1 MGNGEKRQRQQRRA
15 SAGVDEPGPVATTAE
30 RPDYRQEVVV
40 ADRVRDQEEDR
51 QHLLSV
57 EEEDQFQN

>member
-40 ADRVRDQEEDR
+40 DRVRDQEEDR